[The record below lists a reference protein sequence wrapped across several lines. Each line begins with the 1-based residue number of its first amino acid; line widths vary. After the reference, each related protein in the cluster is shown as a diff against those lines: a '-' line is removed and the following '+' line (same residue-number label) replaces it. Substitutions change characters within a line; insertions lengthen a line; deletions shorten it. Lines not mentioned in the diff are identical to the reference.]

1 MGRISIFRQF
11 QLGSGF
17 LACGLFFCGCDTVGA
32 GGRKDGQIQ
41 VQMQDRSGNSAGS
54 LQLAEI
60 AGGVKITGQIT
71 GLTPGEHGFHIH
83 QNAVCQGPTFE
94 SAGGHFNPTQK
105 MHGQMNPGGKH
116 IGDLGN
122 LKAGA
127 NGVAEVD
134 VVAEQATLSAG
145 EGTLLK
151 NGGTS
156 ILVHSGV
163 DDLKTDPAGNSG
175 ERVACGVI
183 QTTTP
188 ATSSK

>member
-1 MGRISIFRQF
+1 MGRISIIQQL

-54 LQLAEI
+54 LQLGEI
-60 AGGVKITGQIT
+60 AGGVKITGQIN

-122 LKAGA
+122 LKAGTD
-127 NGVAEVD
+127 GVVEVD
-134 VVAEQATLSAG
+134 VVAEQATLSDG

-156 ILVHSGV
+156 ILVHAGA

-183 QTTTP
+183 QATP